1 MTVHWTYAPV
11 PDLKNSEIACRTAS
25 TELAQ
30 AGHFHDQAQIA
41 VVTEGWRSFTTALGT
56 YIARPGD
63 IAVIPPRMFHAPSME
78 ARSAAS
84 ILYLESSHPIARAVR
99 EPAIIDGNG
108 AEHWLDILDR
118 VGSALPSQVAEQ
130 EITSDKFISLVVE
143 TRLSVHQIAEE
154 LDLTTDGFIR
164 CFAKAVGATPAKYR
178 IAHRLTIARKMLR
191 EGLVP
196 ADAAYA
202 AGFAD
207 QSHLGRCFL
216 KAYGT
221 TPAAYRTTWRHDPG

>member
-1 MTVHWTYAPV
+1 MTVHWAYAPV

-25 TELAQ
+25 TELTQ
-30 AGHFHDQAQIA
+30 VGHFHDQAQIA
-41 VVTEGWRSFTTALGT
+41 VVIEGWRSFTTALRT

-78 ARSAAS
+78 GRSAVS
-84 ILYLESSHPIARAVR
+84 ILYLESDHPIARAVR

-108 AEHWLDILDR
+108 AEHWLDVLDR

-130 EITSDKFISLVVE
+130 EITSGKFISLVVE
-143 TRLSVHQIAEE
+143 TQLSVHQIAEK

-164 CFAKAVGATPAKYR
+164 CFAKVVGATPAKYR

-191 EGLVP
+191 DGLMP
-196 ADAAYA
+196 ADAAYG

-216 KAYGT
+216 RAYGT
-221 TPAAYRTTWRHDPG
+221 TPAAYRAIWQHTP